1 MRTEWSVRQIRR
13 DPMIRRKPVWV
24 LPPAPV
30 DAKTAVHK
38 REPAIRPRVLGAIGV
53 AVLFRILASAPAP
66 NWLPAALAT
75 VVARRRAQ
83 LPVTQV
89 LASGFPALGVY
100 VTKQKKPASKRNAG
114 LGGF

>member
-1 MRTEWSVRQIRR
+1 
-13 DPMIRRKPVWV
+13 MIRRRPVWAS
-24 LPPAPV
+24 PPAHA
-30 DAKTAVHK
+30 DAKKVVCK
-38 REPAIRPRVLGAIGV
+38 RDPAIRPRGLGASGG
-53 AVLFRILASAPAP
+53 AVLFRILASAPARSL
-66 NWLPAALAT
+66 LPEKIAA

-100 VTKQKKPASKRNAG
+100 VTKQKKPASKRNAE